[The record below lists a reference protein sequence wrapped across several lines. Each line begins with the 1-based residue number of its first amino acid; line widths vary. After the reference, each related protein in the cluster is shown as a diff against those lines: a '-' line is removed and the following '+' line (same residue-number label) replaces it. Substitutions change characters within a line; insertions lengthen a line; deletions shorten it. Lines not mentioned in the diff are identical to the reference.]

1 MNAANGRGAKSDT
14 QWICF
19 EHCNLQKIIHFGQ
32 FSHWGLSESTDQSTY
47 RIYSIHCLKDLSL
60 CLLFVSI
67 CILIL
72 MIASYTH
79 IICYL
84 DICVDVCL
92 PTCTPIHQTSSKIC
106 SPSIRSYPSGMGAV
120 QAKQPEGQSCQ
131 GSMPQSVR
139 GIVEKWYQGNP
150 VPSCFGPDIH
160 LINLDILILQC
171 FKMF

>member
-1 MNAANGRGAKSDT
+1 MHQNRSHHHHGTAEGSFTAKKWFGHRAGRSPCAHSIGKFFLCY
-14 QWICF
+14 IV
-19 EHCNLQKIIHFGQ
+19 L
-32 FSHWGLSESTDQSTY
+32 FSSETSAPGSP
-47 RIYSIHCLKDLSL
+47 SS
-60 CLLFVSI
+60 S
-67 CILIL
+67 
-72 MIASYTH
+72 

-84 DICVDVCL
+84 DIYVDVCL

-139 GIVEKWYQGNP
+139 GIVEKCYQGNP

-160 LINLDILILQC
+160 LINLDILILQF